1 MLKIKCYYFL
11 LEPDYLSERCSFV
24 NQENEYLEFT
34 DKFYSYLSG
43 TLTSDI
49 YYRSAIDEHFKIIEL
64 IENNPNEIYDDGGGQ
79 QFCLEFHHDKVIFY
93 HNEFDE
99 EDGYPVLSCSLHT
112 FKTSLIAW
120 NAFLQLPKS
129 IHSVVETVIEE

>member
-1 MLKIKCYYFL
+1 MMKRIKCF
-11 LEPDYLSERCSFV
+11 C
-24 NQENEYLEFT
+24 
-34 DKFYSYLSG
+34 DKFPSG
-43 TLTSDI
+43 DTFRMCIILDDNDNRVDYYVGIYDYITSTLMSDI
-49 YYRSAIDEHFKIIEL
+49 YYQSKIDEFFSLISQAEANPKEL
-64 IENNPNEIYDDGGGQ
+64 YGGCGQ
-79 QFCLEFHHDKVIFY
+79 QFCLDFQENQVTFY

-112 FKTSLIAW
+112 FKTALIAW

>member
-1 MLKIKCYYFL
+1 MKKIKCYYTDL
-11 LEPDYLSERCSFV
+11 SIHDYVIRCTFV
-24 NQENEYLEFT
+24 NEENQYIGSFEKVYEYLMH
-34 DKFYSYLSG
+34 
-43 TLTSDI
+43 TLRSDI

-112 FKTSLIAW
+112 FKTALIAW

>member
-1 MLKIKCYYFL
+1 MKIFIRANFDLGKDNNLWDEINFYNEQKENITYQQKIYEYIQITLESDLYLKK
-11 LEPDYLSERCSFV
+11 D
-24 NQENEYLEFT
+24 
-34 DKFYSYLSG
+34 
-43 TLTSDI
+43 
-49 YYRSAIDEHFKIIEL
+49 IDEFFSLISQAEANPKEL
-64 IENNPNEIYDDGGGQ
+64 YGGCGQ
-79 QFCLEFHHDKVIFY
+79 QFCLDFQENQVTFY

-112 FKTSLIAW
+112 FKTALIAW

>member
-49 YYRSAIDEHFKIIEL
+49 YYQSKIDEFFSLISQAEANPKEL
-64 IENNPNEIYDDGGGQ
+64 YGGCGQ
-79 QFCLEFHHDKVIFY
+79 QFCLDFQENQVTFY

-99 EDGYPVLSCSLHT
+99 EDGFPVLSCSLHT
-112 FKTSLIAW
+112 FKTAFIAW

>member
-1 MLKIKCYYFL
+1 MCIILDDYDDRVDYYVGIY
-11 LEPDYLSERCSFV
+11 DYITS
-24 NQENEYLEFT
+24 
-34 DKFYSYLSG
+34 
-43 TLTSDI
+43 TLMSDI
-49 YYRSAIDEHFKIIEL
+49 YYRSTIDEHFKIIEL

-112 FKTSLIAW
+112 FKTALIAW